1 VKRSDL
7 VETLARHLPGGCI
20 RFGCKVE
27 AISLDPIT
35 RHPIV
40 STSNGSTIRAK
51 VHSNMI
57 DQAKQLYKQTSYA
70 FVISTGVNRLRW
82 SKLSGGE
89 VLGSE
94 AGEILASVGGTGLD
108 YHSQRPQLQGH
119 LSRVSRRGYDLPA
132 HTYE

>member
-20 RFGCKVE
+20 RFGYKVE

-35 RHPIV
+35 CHPIV

-57 DQAKQLYKQTSYA
+57 DQVSQLYKQGNFYRTFSKSY
-70 FVISTGVNRLRW
+70 
-82 SKLSGGE
+82 
-89 VLGSE
+89 
-94 AGEILASVGGTGLD
+94 
-108 YHSQRPQLQGH
+108 
-119 LSRVSRRGYDLPA
+119 
-132 HTYE
+132 